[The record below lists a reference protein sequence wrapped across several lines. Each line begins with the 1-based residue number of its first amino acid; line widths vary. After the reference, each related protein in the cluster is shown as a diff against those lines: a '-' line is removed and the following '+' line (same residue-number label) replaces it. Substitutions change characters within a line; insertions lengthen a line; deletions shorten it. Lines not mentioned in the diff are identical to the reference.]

1 MSHPQQPDAFAAY
14 GNYNGGGGGMGNRS
28 PTSTRTGY
36 ATLPSGMGVSRQAQR
51 QQQPQQMDAM
61 NQRVPG
67 LYPMQDG
74 YGILD
79 TISRSPAVS
88 GIPGDYMPGNQ
99 SAWNYNGNS
108 ATVSGPVPDMRGPRA
123 ANRRPGIPDVSSGQ
137 LQFQSS
143 STRSRSNT
151 NPFDKQYW
159 MPQPESSPQPS
170 MGIQP
175 PQQAQTVYPT
185 QPMPTIP
192 YGHMVSSIDQL
203 RSQQAMFQ
211 DVRSQQDKKDDLIPT
226 AIVIKNIPFNVR
238 KEVLQA
244 IMMEMGLPQPYAFN
258 YHFDNGVFRGLA
270 FANFSSAEETRQ
282 VIERMNQFDVHGR
295 KLRVEYKKMLP
306 EHERERIEREKRQ
319 KRGQLEEQH
328 RPVPLTHQG
337 SLQSL
342 VAQPIEVTPSR
353 TSPSSKYPF
362 AYLLMVNSLTT
373 LFVADMPDLNDGR
386 TLDLYVQLRK
396 YKEDPSAREYLPFES
411 SKSPEER
418 RLIHTLAHHLGLY
431 HESMGSNEN
440 RCTVV
445 WKEGMTPPS
454 LALNSTIVEQLQYP
468 GQNKILARA
477 ATIDFGE
484 QRTASSNGYGTIGRN
499 GNPSLEIP
507 EDSPDG
513 LNSANNLRTIRSMA
527 ELGRPGMQA
536 RTPSPGESA
545 YANNMGMSSRQDLSS
560 GFPGMTTTP
569 TTPGGSSLNHRAS
582 DLSLSAV
589 TNNLSSL
596 SVAEGPY
603 ETSRRD
609 PGAIGSQ
616 RPSMNGLNGRNAP
629 ERQPRGPDNGWE
641 TNGGFAIRRAN
652 GHAQR
657 GSGSSYLTSES
668 YSELLTGS
676 QADSSDNYHG
686 SGGSSSLYSH

>member
-1 MSHPQQPDAFAAY
+1 MTIMSHPQQPDAFAAY
-14 GNYNGGGGGMGNRS
+14 GNYNGGGGMGNRS

-51 QQQPQQMDAM
+51 QQPQQMDAM

-99 SAWNYNGNS
+99 SAWNYNGSS

-123 ANRRPGIPDVSSGQ
+123 SNRRPGIPD
-137 LQFQSS
+137 
-143 STRSRSNT
+143 
-151 NPFDKQYW
+151 YW
-159 MPQPESSPQPS
+159 MPQPEPSPQPT

-175 PQQAQTVYPT
+175 PQQPQQVYPS
-185 QPMPTIP
+185 QPMPNIP

-353 TSPSSKYPF
+353 TSPS
-362 AYLLMVNSLTT
+362 N
-373 LFVADMPDLNDGR
+373 MPDLNDGR

-536 RTPSPGESA
+536 RTPSPGESG
-545 YANNMGMSSRQDLSS
+545 YANLGMSSRQDLTSG

-582 DLSLSAV
+582 DLSISAV

-657 GSGSSYLTSES
+657 GS
-668 YSELLTGS
+668 
-676 QADSSDNYHG
+676 DSSDNFHG